1 MRTACRWRRRCS
13 SSAAKRPSPTTPTP
27 MTASVYGCCGRRR
40 PARCRRSSSTSS
52 TASSGLA
59 VSGDGFKNNGRIV
72 IVGASL
78 TGLRA
83 AEALREEG
91 FRGQLTIIG
100 DEPDEPYDRPPLS
113 KQVLKGWVAADH
125 TKLPRLRQVDA
136 EWRLGVAATALDR
149 ANRLVRLADGGEVR
163 GDRLLIATGVRS
175 RRWPNP
181 EEAALEGVYT
191 LRTNTDAARLQAAL
205 AARPRRVLIIGSG
218 FIGSEAASVCREL
231 GLQVTVTERGPAPLS
246 GALGGVIGAIAA
258 EMQRAAGVDLRTGVS
273 VLALEGDAAGH
284 VRRARL
290 SDGSTLDVDVVV
302 TSLGS
307 IRNVEW
313 LDGCGL
319 AAGFWGVG
327 CDAGCRA
334 FDINAVV
341 TTNVF
346 VAGDIAR
353 APHVLY
359 DYQFLVMEHWDN
371 AVLGARV
378 AAHNMVCDEVDRWA
392 HLLIPQFWSGQFG
405 VNIKSVGV
413 PSFGDEIVFTQ
424 GSVKQRR
431 FAAAYGRRGRI
442 VGAVTFN
449 HGKWIEHYRQE
460 IARSGPFPPQ
470 PPGFDF
476 PENMRVMPADFPAR
490 GVPTEAPDVV
500 LTGHAPSERRAEFRP
515 RQR

>member
-1 MRTACRWRRRCS
+1 MNGN
-13 SSAAKRPSPTTPTP
+13 
-27 MTASVYGCCGRRR
+27 V
-40 PARCRRSSSTSS
+40 
-52 TASSGLA
+52 
-59 VSGDGFKNNGRIV
+59 FKDNGRIV

-83 AEALREEG
+83 AEALRDEG
-91 FRGQLTIIG
+91 FRGHLTIIG

-113 KQVLKGWVAADH
+113 KQVLKGWVPADH
-125 TKLPRLRQVDA
+125 TKLPRLRHVDA

-149 ANRLVRLADGGEVR
+149 ANRLVRLADGSEAP
-163 GDRLLIATGVRS
+163 GDRLLIATGVRA
-175 RRWPNP
+175 RRWPNA
-181 EEAALEGVYT
+181 EEAALQGVFT
-191 LRTNTDAARLQAAL
+191 LRTSSDAARLQAAL

-231 GLQVTVTERGPAPLS
+231 GLEVTVTERGPAPLC
-246 GALGGVIGAIAA
+246 GALGGLIGTIAA

-290 SDGSTLDVDVVV
+290 SDGSTLDVDVVL

-313 LDGCGL
+313 LDGAGL

-334 FDINAVV
+334 MDINGVV
-341 TTNVF
+341 TNNVF

-359 DYQFLVMEHWDN
+359 DYQFLAMEHWDN
-371 AVLGARV
+371 AVLGAQV

-413 PSFGDEIVFTQ
+413 PSFGDEIMFMQ

-431 FAAAYGRRGRI
+431 FAAVYGRRGRI

-449 HGKWIEHYRQE
+449 HAKWIDYYRDQ
-460 IARSGPFPPQ
+460 IARSGPFPPP

-476 PENMRVMPADFPAR
+476 PEDMRVMAADFPPH

-500 LTGHAPSERRAEFRP
+500 VTGHHPSERHAEFHP